1 MEGKWFK
8 EKELIRCYRERDGR
22 CKDCT
27 ECAMKEA
34 MKELPGYEENG
45 QEVIRRVLDPL
56 REAYGRPVMV
66 NSFYR
71 CSRHNTYV
79 GSKPSSQHRT
89 CSAADI
95 TAGSPEENLKLAKL
109 IVKVIGTWDQMI
121 LYVNDDKSLKPRFVH
136 VSLKRGFGNR
146 RQILRKVNGKSTYES
161 VNLGWLL
168 RE

>member
-8 EKELIRCYRERDGR
+8 KEELIKCYREKDGR

-34 MKELPGYEENG
+34 MKELPVCEGNA
-45 QEVIRRVLDPL
+45 QELVKNILDPL
-56 REAYGRPVMV
+56 REAYGAKIIC
-66 NSFYR
+66 NSGYR
-71 CSRHNTYV
+71 CNRHNTNV

-89 CSAADI
+89 ASAADI
-95 TAGSPEENLKLAKL
+95 TSGSPEENLKLAKL
-109 IVKVIGTWDQMI
+109 IVKEIGTWDQMI
-121 LYVNDDKSLKPRFVH
+121 LYVNDEKSLKPRFIH
-136 VSLKRGFGNR
+136 VSLKQGFGNR